1 MNLYKLTL
9 IKENYQGHDWDA
21 YWGFVIAAETA
32 QEARKIANG
41 DLPEFY
47 DEYSGSEQDWDLE
60 TGDWHPK
67 KTRGWKN
74 NIWLKP
80 KYTKIQKIGIASKGI
95 KKGVV
100 LADFLSG

>member
-1 MNLYKLTL
+1 MNLFKLSL
-9 IKENYQGHDWDA
+9 IEENYKGHKWDA
-21 YWGFVIAAETA
+21 YWGFIIAAETS

-41 DLPEFY
+41 DLKQFY
-47 DEYSGSEQDWDLE
+47 DEFSGGEQNFDLE
-60 TGDWHPK
+60 SGK
-67 KTRGWKN
+67 SIYRGNYKN

-100 LADFLSG
+100 LADFHAG